1 MCCCL
6 LFAAGATPKQSLTG
20 WVKVGEICDG
30 FEVEVGEVCD
40 GFEVK
45 VGEVCDGFE
54 ALREPGGEGAEGW
67 EVVLGVSRELQV

>member
-6 LFAAGATPKQSLTG
+6 LFPAGATPKQSLTG
-20 WVKVGEICDG
+20 WVKVGE
-30 FEVEVGEVCD
+30 VCD
-40 GFEVK
+40 GFKVK